1 MVVSDTTAITSL
13 LKIGEAELLR
23 TLFKEVVIPQAVQVE
38 LLSYHAVLPTWLVA
52 QTVSADETLWN
63 LLTPLDPGEAEAIAL
78 AKLNGADLLIIDEK
92 RGRALAEQLGLRCI
106 GLAGVLL
113 LAKQHRLIDSLEK
126 MLSRLENRA
135 NFYLAAPVKRK
146 LLVMAGETFDV

>member
-13 LKIGEAELLR
+13 LKIGEVELLR
-23 TLFKEVVIPQAVQVE
+23 TLFKEVLIPQAVQVE

-52 QTVSADETLWN
+52 QTVSADEPLWN

-135 NFYLAAPVKRK
+135 NFYLATPVKRK
-146 LLVMAGETFDV
+146 LLAIAGETFDV